1 MPISSIDARA
11 LACVC
16 TACVVLV
23 YGILGSKRR
32 SSRCAVRVSVS
43 VSIVAL
49 LRKYT
54 NVVAV
59 GRHAVIGEH
68 TFRSFLLLS
77 IKNLGLTVSDAT
89 FMFELESGCGV

>member
-1 MPISSIDARA
+1 MCMH
-11 LACVC
+11 CVRRVGVWY
-16 TACVVLV
+16 TV
-23 YGILGSKRR
+23 LGSKRR

-77 IKNLGLTVSDAT
+77 IENLGLTVSDAT
-89 FMFELESGCGV
+89 FRLVWKI